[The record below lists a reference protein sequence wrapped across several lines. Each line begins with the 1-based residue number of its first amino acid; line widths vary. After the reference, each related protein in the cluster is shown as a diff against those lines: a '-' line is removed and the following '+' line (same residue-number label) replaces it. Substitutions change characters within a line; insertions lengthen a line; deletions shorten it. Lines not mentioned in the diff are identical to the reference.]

1 MRRKSTESGMPIVT
15 YIGAAC
21 MVLVLVVSAV
31 FTAGY
36 EIFSEHVRQSNLA
49 YTAQV
54 FTQLEDQL
62 QAQLQTLEDSL
73 KGLAINRTMAAFFK
87 GKFQELPFDSR
98 RELDSLTMD
107 VMLVNPDIR
116 QIVVEGYNG
125 ITYYAADHNQV
136 LSDAIQK
143 LPEQPQFY
151 YDLSP
156 GLTIGKENKRC
167 FLLSTSMYD
176 IWNYTSSFFLG
187 RMTMVVQLETL
198 GLENFTDQYDMSLF
212 LLNENGICASNREPT
227 EMEQQ
232 ILARADIF
240 EDGQRE
246 IIVNGRSYLVHTGH
260 IKALNSS
267 LVSILPKENIMQ
279 ELDQIRKS
287 DICLMAG
294 AVILMITVMFWLNRK
309 INEPLYQL
317 ISHMQR
323 IEHEEKRYFGNE
335 LHLSGYREIRQ
346 VSEEFNHMIRKF
358 GDLTD
363 DLVQTTTNLYE
374 AQLQKK
380 QAELLQ
386 LRSQINPHFL
396 YNTLESLIGM
406 AYLENADQTA
416 DMVKSLAQIFK
427 YSVKGQDFVLVREEI
442 AVTRAYLSIQQRRF
456 PGVFEV
462 HFCVDDD
469 AVSCQMPKMLLQ
481 PLVENAVSHGFRE
494 QFAGTGGQLTVGV
507 RREDKKLHLW
517 VEDNGKGLNA
527 EKMSYFNE
535 MLCGDTMPS
544 PDSIGLE
551 NVIGRIRLI
560 YGGAGVFHMTGELG
574 HGVRI
579 DMELPLTYGG
589 EKHV

>member
-21 MVLVLVVSAV
+21 MVLILVVSAV

-73 KGLAINRTMAAFFK
+73 KGLAINRTIAAFFK

-136 LSDAIQK
+136 LSDAIQR

-287 DICLMAG
+287 DICLMVG

-346 VSEEFNHMIRKF
+346 VSEEFNHMIRKV

-427 YSVKGQDFVLVREEI
+427 YSVKG
-442 AVTRAYLSIQQRRF
+442 
-456 PGVFEV
+456 
-462 HFCVDDD
+462 
-469 AVSCQMPKMLLQ
+469 
-481 PLVENAVSHGFRE
+481 
-494 QFAGTGGQLTVGV
+494 
-507 RREDKKLHLW
+507 
-517 VEDNGKGLNA
+517 
-527 EKMSYFNE
+527 
-535 MLCGDTMPS
+535 
-544 PDSIGLE
+544 
-551 NVIGRIRLI
+551 
-560 YGGAGVFHMTGELG
+560 
-574 HGVRI
+574 
-579 DMELPLTYGG
+579 
-589 EKHV
+589 